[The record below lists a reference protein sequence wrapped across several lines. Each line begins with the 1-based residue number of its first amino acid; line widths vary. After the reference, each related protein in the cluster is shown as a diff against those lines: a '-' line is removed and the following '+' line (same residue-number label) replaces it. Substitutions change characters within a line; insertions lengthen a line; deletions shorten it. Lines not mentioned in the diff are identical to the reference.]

1 MGACMVRTS
10 KADRIF
16 DAIVYLIMAIVC
28 IVIIIP
34 LLYVLA
40 NSLSDPEYVYFG
52 EVGLIPIGFTF
63 STYRE
68 VLTYNDYQII
78 IGFLNSVKYTVLGT
92 IISVVLTF
100 FAAYPLSRKDLK
112 GRNFFMTLFIITM
125 FFNGGLIPT
134 FIIVRGLGLYNTT
147 LGFIM
152 PGALSVYN
160 MIIVRTYMMTGVPW
174 EIQEAAMMD
183 GASSF
188 LLFFRIV
195 LPLCTPV
202 FAIMLLFYGVGYW
215 NSYYNALIYL
225 QDVSKV
231 PIQMVLKSL
240 FDQSQSSGVGGT
252 DIVEQAKLTAAMQF
266 TVIVVAMLPVM
277 VVYPFL
283 QKYFEKG
290 MMIGSLKG

>member
-1 MGACMVRTS
+1 MISSTKCE
-10 KADRIF
+10 KIF
-16 DAIVYLIMAIVC
+16 DVIVYLIMALVC
-28 IVIIIP
+28 VIVIVP
-34 LLYVLA
+34 LLFVLA

-52 EVGLIPIGFTF
+52 EVGLIPRGFTF
-63 STYRE
+63 STYE
-68 VLTYNDYQII
+68 KVLTYNNFQIVT
-78 IGFLNSVKYTVLGT
+78 GFWNSVKYTVLGT
-92 IISVVLTF
+92 AISIILTF

-112 GRNFFMTLFIITM
+112 GRGFFMTLFIITM

-134 FIIVRGLGLYNTT
+134 FIIVRGLGLYNTAF
-147 LGFIM
+147 GFIL

-174 EIQEAAMMD
+174 EVQEAAMID

-188 LLFFRIV
+188 WLFFRIV
-195 LPLCTPV
+195 LPLCTPIL
-202 FAIMLLFYGVGYW
+202 AIMLLFYGVGYW

-225 QDVSKV
+225 QDSAKA

-240 FDQSQSSGVGGT
+240 FDQSQSSGVGGS

-266 TVIVVAMLPVM
+266 TVIVVAMLPI
-277 VVYPFL
+277 VVIYPFL

>member
-1 MGACMVRTS
+1 MISSTKCE
-10 KADRIF
+10 KIF
-16 DAIVYLIMAIVC
+16 DVIVYLIMALVC
-28 IVIIIP
+28 VIVIVP
-34 LLYVLA
+34 LLFVLA

-52 EVGLIPIGFTF
+52 EVGLIPRGFTF
-63 STYRE
+63 STYE
-68 VLTYNDYQII
+68 KVLTYNNFQIVT
-78 IGFLNSVKYTVLGT
+78 GFWNSVKYTVLGT
-92 IISVVLTF
+92 AISIILTF

-112 GRNFFMTLFIITM
+112 GRGFFMMLFIITM

-134 FIIVRGLGLYNTT
+134 FIIVRGLGLYNTAF
-147 LGFIM
+147 GFIL

-174 EIQEAAMMD
+174 EVQEAAMID

-188 LLFFRIV
+188 WLFFRIV
-195 LPLCTPV
+195 LPLCTPIL
-202 FAIMLLFYGVGYW
+202 AIMLLFYGVGYW

-225 QDVSKV
+225 QDSAKA

-240 FDQSQSSGVGGT
+240 FDQSQSSGVGGS

-266 TVIVVAMLPVM
+266 TVIVVAMLPIM
-277 VVYPFL
+277 VIYPFL

>member
-1 MGACMVRTS
+1 MISSTKCE
-10 KADRIF
+10 KIF
-16 DAIVYLIMAIVC
+16 DVIVYLIMALVC
-28 IVIIIP
+28 VIVIVP
-34 LLYVLA
+34 LLFVLA

-52 EVGLIPIGFTF
+52 EVGLIPRGFTF
-63 STYRE
+63 STYE
-68 VLTYNDYQII
+68 KVLTYNNFQIVT
-78 IGFLNSVKYTVLGT
+78 GFWNSVKYTVLGT
-92 IISVVLTF
+92 AISIILTF

-112 GRNFFMTLFIITM
+112 GRGFFMMLFIITM

-134 FIIVRGLGLYNTT
+134 FIIVRGLGLYNTAF
-147 LGFIM
+147 GFIL

-174 EIQEAAMMD
+174 EVQEAAMID

-188 LLFFRIV
+188 WLFFRIV
-195 LPLCTPV
+195 LPLCTPIL
-202 FAIMLLFYGVGYW
+202 AIMLLFYSVGYW

-225 QDVSKV
+225 QDSAKA

-240 FDQSQSSGVGGT
+240 FDQSQSSGVGGS

-266 TVIVVAMLPVM
+266 TVIVVAMLPIM
-277 VVYPFL
+277 VIYPFL

>member
-1 MGACMVRTS
+1 
-10 KADRIF
+10 
-16 DAIVYLIMAIVC
+16 MALVC
-28 IVIIIP
+28 VIVIVP
-34 LLYVLA
+34 LLFVLA

-52 EVGLIPIGFTF
+52 EVGLIPRGFTF
-63 STYRE
+63 STYE
-68 VLTYNDYQII
+68 KVLTYNNFQIVT
-78 IGFLNSVKYTVLGT
+78 GFWNSVKYTVLGT
-92 IISVVLTF
+92 AISIILTF

-112 GRNFFMTLFIITM
+112 GRGFFMTLFIITM

-134 FIIVRGLGLYNTT
+134 FIIVRGLGLYNTAF
-147 LGFIM
+147 GFIL

-174 EIQEAAMMD
+174 EVQEAAMID

-188 LLFFRIV
+188 WLFFRIV
-195 LPLCTPV
+195 LPLCTPIL
-202 FAIMLLFYGVGYW
+202 AIMLLFYGVGYW

-225 QDVSKV
+225 QDSAKA

-240 FDQSQSSGVGGT
+240 FDQSQSSGVGGS

-266 TVIVVAMLPVM
+266 TVIVVAMLPIM
-277 VVYPFL
+277 VIYPFL

>member
-1 MGACMVRTS
+1 MISSTKRE
-10 KADRIF
+10 KIF
-16 DAIVYLIMAIVC
+16 DVIVYLIMALVC
-28 IVIIIP
+28 VIVIVP
-34 LLYVLA
+34 LLFVLA

-52 EVGLIPIGFTF
+52 EVGLIPRGFTF
-63 STYRE
+63 STYE
-68 VLTYNDYQII
+68 KVLTYNNFQIVT
-78 IGFLNSVKYTVLGT
+78 GFWNSVKYTVLGT
-92 IISVVLTF
+92 AISVILTF

-112 GRNFFMTLFIITM
+112 GRGFFMTLFIITM

-134 FIIVRGLGLYNTT
+134 FIIVRGLGLYNTAF
-147 LGFIM
+147 GFIL

-174 EIQEAAMMD
+174 EVQEAAMID

-188 LLFFRIV
+188 WLFFRIV
-195 LPLCTPV
+195 LPLCTPIL
-202 FAIMLLFYGVGYW
+202 AIMLLFYGVGYW

-225 QDVSKV
+225 QDSAKA

-240 FDQSQSSGVGGT
+240 FDQSQSSGVGGS

-266 TVIVVAMLPVM
+266 TVIVVAMLPIM
-277 VVYPFL
+277 VIYPFL

>member
-1 MGACMVRTS
+1 
-10 KADRIF
+10 
-16 DAIVYLIMAIVC
+16 MALVC
-28 IVIIIP
+28 VIVIVP
-34 LLYVLA
+34 LLFVLA

-52 EVGLIPIGFTF
+52 EVGLIPRGFTF
-63 STYRE
+63 STYE
-68 VLTYNDYQII
+68 KVLTYNNFQIVT
-78 IGFLNSVKYTVLGT
+78 GFWNSVKYTVLGT
-92 IISVVLTF
+92 AISIILTF

-112 GRNFFMTLFIITM
+112 GRGFFMMLFIITM

-134 FIIVRGLGLYNTT
+134 FIIVRGLGLYNTAF
-147 LGFIM
+147 GFIL

-174 EIQEAAMMD
+174 EVQEAAMID

-188 LLFFRIV
+188 WLFFRIV
-195 LPLCTPV
+195 LPLCTPIL
-202 FAIMLLFYGVGYW
+202 AIMLLFYGVGYW

-225 QDVSKV
+225 QDSAKA

-240 FDQSQSSGVGGT
+240 FDQSQSSGVGGS

-266 TVIVVAMLPVM
+266 TVIVVAMLPIM
-277 VVYPFL
+277 VIYPFL

>member
-1 MGACMVRTS
+1 
-10 KADRIF
+10 
-16 DAIVYLIMAIVC
+16 MALVC
-28 IVIIIP
+28 VIVIVP
-34 LLYVLA
+34 LLFVLA

-52 EVGLIPIGFTF
+52 EVGLIPRGFTF
-63 STYRE
+63 STYE
-68 VLTYNDYQII
+68 KVLTYNNFQIVT
-78 IGFLNSVKYTVLGT
+78 GFWNSVKYTVLGT
-92 IISVVLTF
+92 AISIILTF

-112 GRNFFMTLFIITM
+112 GRGFFMTLFIITM

-134 FIIVRGLGLYNTT
+134 FIIVRGLGLYNTAF
-147 LGFIM
+147 GFIL

-174 EIQEAAMMD
+174 EVQEAAMID

-188 LLFFRIV
+188 WLFFRIV
-195 LPLCTPV
+195 LPLCTPIL
-202 FAIMLLFYGVGYW
+202 AIMLLFYGVGYW

-225 QDVSKV
+225 QDSAKA

-240 FDQSQSSGVGGT
+240 FDQSQSSGVGGS

-266 TVIVVAMLPVM
+266 TVIVVAMLPI
-277 VVYPFL
+277 VVIYPFL

>member
-1 MGACMVRTS
+1 MISSTKRE
-10 KADRIF
+10 KIF
-16 DAIVYLIMAIVC
+16 DVIVYLIMALVC
-28 IVIIIP
+28 VIVIVP
-34 LLYVLA
+34 LLFVLA

-52 EVGLIPIGFTF
+52 EVGLIPRGFTF
-63 STYRE
+63 STYE
-68 VLTYNDYQII
+68 KVLTYNNFQIVT
-78 IGFLNSVKYTVLGT
+78 GFWNSVKYTVLGT
-92 IISVVLTF
+92 AISIILTF

-112 GRNFFMTLFIITM
+112 GRGFFMTLFIITM

-134 FIIVRGLGLYNTT
+134 FIIVRGLGLYNTAF
-147 LGFIM
+147 GFIL

-174 EIQEAAMMD
+174 EVQEAAMID

-188 LLFFRIV
+188 WLFFRIV
-195 LPLCTPV
+195 LPLCTPIL
-202 FAIMLLFYGVGYW
+202 AIMLLFYGVGYW

-225 QDVSKV
+225 QDSAKA

-240 FDQSQSSGVGGT
+240 FDQSQSSGVGGS

-266 TVIVVAMLPVM
+266 TVIVVAMLPIM
-277 VVYPFL
+277 VIYPFL